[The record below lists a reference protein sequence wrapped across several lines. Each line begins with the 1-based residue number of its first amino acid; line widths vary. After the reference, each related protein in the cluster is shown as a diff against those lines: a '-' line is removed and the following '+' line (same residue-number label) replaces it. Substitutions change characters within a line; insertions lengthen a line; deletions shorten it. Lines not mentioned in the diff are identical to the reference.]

1 MEGMMKARSIGCL
14 AFVLIAAI
22 LFPATAQQKR
32 EQAVRGSMVV
42 STEWLAQHLKDDSL
56 VLFQVGE
63 KDEYVAGHIPGARF
77 LALADISAPRGE
89 GLSLELPPV
98 AQLKTTFEKLGVSDK
113 SRIVVYFS
121 KDWVTPTARVFLT
134 LDYLGMGARTSILDG
149 GLPAWRAE
157 KRPVTTEEAIVKP
170 GNLSPQV
177 NKQIVVDAAWVN
189 SNLNKPGVMIL
200 DARAPKFYTGEDPG
214 RMPRGG
220 HIPGAKSI
228 PFSTLVEEPSNK
240 FKSPE
245 TLRGLFNTAGV
256 KPSDSVTTY
265 CHIGQQA
272 SLLYF
277 VARYLGYDAHLYDGS
292 FEDWSRRSALPV
304 EKSTEAK
311 TTVQP

>member
-1 MEGMMKARSIGCL
+1 MMKARSVGCI
-14 AFVLIAAI
+14 AFMLMATIS
-22 LFPATAQQKR
+22 FQATAQRKA
-32 EQAVRGSMVV
+32 EQAVRESMIV
-42 STEWLAQHLKDDSL
+42 STEWLAQHLEDDSL

-63 KDEYVAGHIPGARF
+63 KKEYADGHIPGAQF
-77 LALADISAPRGE
+77 LSLDDISAPRGE
-89 GLSLELPPV
+89 GLALELPPV

-134 LDYLGMGARTSILDG
+134 LDYLGLGDRTSILDG

-157 KRPVTTEEAIVKP
+157 KRAVSTDEDIVKI
-170 GNLSPQV
+170 GNLSAQP
-177 NKQIVVDAAWVN
+177 NKRIVVDAAWVN
-189 SNLNKPGVMIL
+189 ANLNKPGVMIL

-214 RMPRGG
+214 RMSRGG
-220 HIPGAKSI
+220 HIPGAKNI
-228 PFSTLVEEPSNK
+228 PFSSLVDDPSNK

-245 TLRGLFNTAGV
+245 ALRALFNTAGV
-256 KPSDSVTTY
+256 KQGNSVATY

-292 FEDWSRRSALPV
+292 FEDWSRRSELLGS
-304 EKSTEAK
+304 ES
-311 TTVQP
+311 